1 VHELHNYSE
10 LKMATSFD
18 LVALA
23 LNRNDGDIAKV
34 RGLLADAVEIVD
46 QSVAY
51 KKLCSVSC
59 AANLLALSRQEG
71 QQPSLGTTTH
81 AFHIAGGNIDL
92 FSHGF
97 GRLRHAHLTTC
108 CDELINQWHSRT
120 KQLRKCWSSFS
131 YSLLEGD
138 ADTFPEHSRKFHV
151 CASRDLAARQ
161 GVPQEQFPD
170 TAFVVSELIKIVN
183 LTFMGSLRVA
193 DVHVF
198 AQTSANCVF
207 TNHLDLHVHTQL
219 ALNVVLGVRDLATD
233 TFINYPLQQGGM
245 MIDTLLCPDPRTHLP
260 FEIRHGISLP
270 LRRTG
275 DAALFRGSMHV
286 HRTLSPPDGFV
297 VYKLVIFLQ

>member
-1 VHELHNYSE
+1 
-10 LKMATSFD
+10 MATSFD
-18 LVALA
+18 LVAIA
-23 LNRNDGDIAKV
+23 LNRNNGDITKV

-51 KKLCSVSC
+51 KQLRSVSC

-108 CDELINQWHSRT
+108 CVELMDQWRSSS
-120 KQLRKCWSSFS
+120 KQVSKCWSSFS
-131 YSLLEGD
+131 YSLIEGNV
-138 ADTFPEHSRKFHV
+138 DTFRENSRKFHL
-151 CASRDLAARQ
+151 CASKDLADRK
-161 GVPQEQFPD
+161 GVQQEQFPD

-297 VYKLVIFLQ
+297 VCKLVVVLQ